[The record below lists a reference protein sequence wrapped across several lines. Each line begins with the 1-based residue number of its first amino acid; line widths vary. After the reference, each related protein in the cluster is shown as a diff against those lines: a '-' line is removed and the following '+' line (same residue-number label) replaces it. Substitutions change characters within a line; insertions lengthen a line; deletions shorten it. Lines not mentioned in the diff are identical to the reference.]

1 MSDNSK
7 GIFLTLGSVV
17 FFALMAILVKAI
29 PHASSYQTT
38 FFRFAIGLGIIGIL
52 NLMGVINLKFNDKK
66 NLFWRGL
73 IGGAAVYL
81 FYLAIIK
88 LGVGKGSVYVYS
100 YPIFATLFSMLF
112 LKEKVEPIKFVII
125 FISFAGLV
133 LLSIGGG
140 KTSLSGVGIYELVAI
155 AGSITTGLAV
165 VFVKKLHDSDNS
177 YAIFFAQ
184 CIIGFWMFLI
194 PSGVTQ
200 SEGNLTELLL
210 LVLVGIVAT
219 IGQLFMTEGYRYVNV
234 ATGSLFQSMVPVFNL
249 FSGWLI
255 FHERYNTIEMI
266 GAFIIVSSCF
276 VLVIVNFRIGKK
288 TRILK
293 LVE

>member
-7 GIFLTLGSVV
+7 GILLTLGSVV
-17 FFALMAILVKAI
+17 FFALMAVLVKAI
-29 PHASSYQTT
+29 PNVSSYQTT
-38 FFRFAIGLGIIGIL
+38 FFRFAIGVGIMGILSLFGII
-52 NLMGVINLKFNDKK
+52 NLRFNDKK

-73 IGGAAVYL
+73 VGGIAVYM

-88 LGVGKGSVYVYS
+88 LGVGKGSVYIYS
-100 YPIFATLFSMLF
+100 YPIFATLFSMFF
-112 LKEKVEPIKFVII
+112 LKEKVEPIKLVVI

-133 LLSIGGG
+133 LLSMGG
-140 KTSLSGVGIYELVAI
+140 KGSLAGMGIYELIAI
-155 AGSITTGLAV
+155 GGSITTGLAV

-177 YAIFFAQ
+177 YAIFFSQ
-184 CIIGFWMFLI
+184 CIMGFWMFLI
-194 PSGVTQ
+194 PSGATQ
-200 SEGNLTELLL
+200 AKGNLTELLL
-210 LVLVGIVAT
+210 LILVGIVAT

-249 FSGWLI
+249 LSGWLI
-255 FHERYNTIEMI
+255 FHEQFNTMEMS
-266 GAFIIVSSCF
+266 GAFVIVSSCF
-276 VLVIVNFRIGKK
+276 ALVIINFRIGKK

>member
-17 FFALMAILVKAI
+17 FFSLMAVLVKAI
-29 PHASSYQTT
+29 PNVSSYQTT
-38 FFRFAIGLGIIGIL
+38 FFRFAVGVGIIGIL
-52 NLMGVINLKFNDKK
+52 ALFGVINLKFNDKK

-73 IGGAAVYL
+73 IGGVAVYF

-88 LGVGKGSVYVYS
+88 LGVGKGSVYIYS
-100 YPIFATLFSMLF
+100 YPIFATLFSMLI

-140 KTSLSGVGIYELVAI
+140 KSSLDGLGVYELIAI
-155 AGSITTGLAV
+155 VGSVTTGLAV
-165 VFVKKLHDSDNS
+165 VFVKKLHNSDNS
-177 YAIFFAQ
+177 YAIFFSQ
-184 CIIGFWMFLI
+184 CIIGFWIFLI
-194 PSGVTQ
+194 PSGATQ
-200 SEGNLTELLL
+200 AKGNLTELLL

-234 ATGSLFQSMVPVFNL
+234 ATGSLLQSMVPVFNL
-249 FSGWLI
+249 FSGWFI
-255 FHERYNTIEMI
+255 FNEQYSTLETA

-276 VLVIVNFRIGKK
+276 MLVIINFRIGKK

>member
-7 GIFLTLGSVV
+7 GILLTLGSVV
-17 FFALMAILVKAI
+17 FFALMAVLVKAV
-29 PHASSYQTT
+29 PNVSSYQTT
-38 FFRFAIGLGIIGIL
+38 FFRFAIGLGILGIL
-52 NLMGVINLKFNDKK
+52 SLFGIINLRFNDKK
-66 NLFWRGL
+66 NLFWRG
-73 IGGAAVYL
+73 IVGGIAVYL

-100 YPIFATLFSMLF
+100 YPIFATLFSMLI
-112 LKEKVEPIKFVII
+112 LKEKVEPIKFVVI

-133 LLSIGGG
+133 LLSVGG
-140 KTSLSGVGIYELVAI
+140 KGSLAGMGIYELIAI
-155 AGSITTGLAV
+155 AGSVTTGLAV

-177 YAIFFAQ
+177 YAIFFSQ
-184 CIIGFWMFLI
+184 CIVGFWLFLI
-194 PSGVTQ
+194 PSGATQ
-200 SEGNLTELLL
+200 AKGNLNELFL

-234 ATGSLFQSMVPVFNL
+234 ATGSLLQSMVPVFNL
-249 FSGWLI
+249 LSGWLI
-255 FHERYNTIEMI
+255 FHEQFTTIEMT
-266 GAFIIVSSCF
+266 GAFVIVGSCF
-276 VLVIVNFRIGKK
+276 ALVIINFRIGKK

>member
-7 GIFLTLGSVV
+7 GILLTLGSVV
-17 FFALMAILVKAI
+17 FFALMAVLVKAV
-29 PHASSYQTT
+29 PNVSSYQTT
-38 FFRFAIGLGIIGIL
+38 FFRFAIGLGILGIL
-52 NLMGVINLKFNDKK
+52 SLFGIINLRFNDKK
-66 NLFWRGL
+66 NLFWRG
-73 IGGAAVYL
+73 IVGGIAVYL

-100 YPIFATLFSMLF
+100 YPIFATLFSMLI
-112 LKEKVEPIKFVII
+112 LKEKVEPIKFVVI

-133 LLSIGGG
+133 LLSVGG
-140 KTSLSGVGIYELVAI
+140 KGSLAGMGIYELIAI
-155 AGSITTGLAV
+155 AGSVTTGLAV

-177 YAIFFAQ
+177 YAIFFSQ
-184 CIIGFWMFLI
+184 CIVGFWLFLI
-194 PSGVTQ
+194 PSGATQ
-200 SEGNLTELLL
+200 AKGNLNELFL

-234 ATGSLFQSMVPVFNL
+234 ATGSLLQSMVPVFNL
-249 FSGWLI
+249 LSGWLI
-255 FHERYNTIEMI
+255 FHEQFTTIEMT
-266 GAFIIVSSCF
+266 GAFVIVSSCF
-276 VLVIVNFRIGKK
+276 ALVIINFRIGKK

>member
-7 GIFLTLGSVV
+7 GILLTLGSVV
-17 FFALMAILVKAI
+17 FFALMAVLVKAV
-29 PHASSYQTT
+29 PNVSSYQTT
-38 FFRFAIGLGIIGIL
+38 FFRFAIGLGILGIL
-52 NLMGVINLKFNDKK
+52 SLFGIIQLKFNDKK
-66 NLFWRGL
+66 NLFWRG
-73 IGGAAVYL
+73 IVGGIAVYL

-100 YPIFATLFSMLF
+100 YPIFATLFSMLI
-112 LKEKVEPIKFVII
+112 LKEKVEPIKFVVI

-133 LLSIGGG
+133 LLSVGG
-140 KTSLSGVGIYELVAI
+140 KGSLAGMGIYELIAI
-155 AGSITTGLAV
+155 AGSVTTGLAV

-177 YAIFFAQ
+177 YAIFFSQ
-184 CIIGFWMFLI
+184 CIVGFWLFLI
-194 PSGVTQ
+194 PSGATQ
-200 SEGNLTELLL
+200 AKGNLNELLL

-234 ATGSLFQSMVPVFNL
+234 ATGSLLQSMVPVFNL
-249 FSGWLI
+249 LSGWLI
-255 FHERYNTIEMI
+255 FHEQFTTIEMT
-266 GAFIIVSSCF
+266 GAFVIVGSCF
-276 VLVIVNFRIGKK
+276 ALVIINFRIGKK